1 MGSIPVEETEV
12 FYLPY
17 SLYTK
22 HFIFLFLGTVSQI
35 LILAKTKGVWYFLFQ
50 EFPRFFSDAF
60 QARFRISLARSNVQ
74 IVWIEKKIAPPP
86 QKKSVPRGK
95 RIGSPAREEKMY
107 RGTKGEDHRG
117 RENPG
122 PFSFPLSLLFPRARS
137 LSRPWRSEHMEQA
150 SVSCVTQKRQ

>member
-74 IVWIEKKIAPPP
+74 IVWIEKKIAPPHKKKKRSQG
-86 QKKSVPRGK
+86 QKDRIICARGKNVPRDNRRGSSGK
-95 RIGSPAREEKMY
+95 RESWPLLFSPLITVSS
-107 RGTKGEDHRG
+107 GTI
-117 RENPG
+117 
-122 PFSFPLSLLFPRARS
+122 PFSPLAI
-137 LSRPWRSEHMEQA
+137 
-150 SVSCVTQKRQ
+150 